1 MYSPPNQTDPWG
13 FSMSVYKATPLQ
25 RGIGAIVVAVFAG
38 FAGGCG
44 EQPADQSGQAPPSMP
59 VSVSVVVV
67 EAEALPIMNELPGR
81 IAPTR
86 IAEVRP
92 RVSGIVIERVFTQG
106 SMVTQG
112 DLLYRIDPDPF
123 RVRVD
128 SAKAT
133 LRRAQATQLQAKQL
147 ADRQKQLRER
157 AVSSDQQY
165 DNAIAALAQAE
176 ADVAG
181 ARAGLE
187 AAELDLQYSE
197 VRAPISG
204 RIGRAL
210 ITEGALVSATGTENL
225 ATIQQLDP
233 IYADFTQSANQLLA
247 LRRAAKAG
255 TVGGANENQATVRLL
270 LDDGS
275 AYPHDGRL
283 LFSEAAVDVTTGQI
297 TLRGEFPNPDDDLLP
312 GMYVRV
318 QIVQGEQSNA
328 IAVPQQAVQ
337 RDLGGQA
344 QVFVV
349 GNDEKAELRRV
360 VAGRVIGDRW
370 VIDDGLK
377 PGDRVVVEGFQM
389 LAPGAGVDAKPWQ
402 GPQGESAAAS
412 SADAESNRSAE

>member
-1 MYSPPNQTDPWG
+1 
-13 FSMSVYKATPLQ
+13 
-25 RGIGAIVVAVFAG
+25 
-38 FAGGCG
+38 
-44 EQPADQSGQAPPSMP
+44 MP

-133 LRRAQATQLQAKQL
+133 LRRAEATQLQAKQL

-349 GNDEKAELRRV
+349 GNEEKAELRRV

-402 GPQGESAAAS
+402 GPQGESAEAS
-412 SADAESNRSAE
+412 SADAESNRNAE

>member
-1 MYSPPNQTDPWG
+1 MLN
-13 FSMSVYKATPLQ
+13 FEAAPLR
-25 RGIGAIVVAVFAG
+25 RGIGALLVAALAG
-38 FAGGCG
+38 FAAGCG
-44 EQPADQSGQAPPSMP
+44 DQTADQAGQAPPSMP
-59 VSVSVVVV
+59 VSVSVVAV
-67 EAEALPIMNELPGR
+67 EPEALPIMNELPGR

-106 SMVTQG
+106 SMVAQG

-133 LRRAQATQLQAKQL
+133 LRRAEATQIQAEQL
-147 ADRQKQLRER
+147 AERQKRLRER

-165 DNAIAALAQAE
+165 DNAVAALAQAE

-210 ITEGALVSATGTENL
+210 ITEGALVSGTGTENL

-255 TVGGANENQATVRLL
+255 TVAGANENQATVRLL
-270 LDDGS
+270 LDDGT

-318 QIVQGEQSNA
+318 QIVQGEQPNA

-344 QVFVV
+344 QIFVV
-349 GNDEKAELRRV
+349 GSDEKAELRRV
-360 VAGRVIGDRW
+360 VAGRVIGNRW

-389 LAPGAGVDAKPWQ
+389 LAPGASVDAKPWNAEQ
-402 GPQGESAAAS
+402 GDAAAATAS
-412 SADAESNRSAE
+412 PVETEPTGKAE